1 MLVTKST
8 ARSGKSSSQ
17 ARSRSRQSEPRR
29 RQLRFT
35 FGARGREIGG
45 LLLIMLALLSL
56 LTLLGITPGSVSD
69 WWVDVLRSIFG
80 WGAFVVAIL
89 IGLLGALI
97 IRVAQSPVTN
107 TPWRLIIGLEIAF
120 FAALGAMHA
129 LTPGVDLWKLQ
140 AQGNGG
146 GAIGWAL
153 SLPLVGSIGQSGAG
167 IVFMLIGLIG
177 LAVAFKLPWSQWASA
192 FFAKLQSLSSQTLP
206 SASEAPQPNT
216 PSAEEEMVP
225 PKPVTIKA
233 RKIDRPP

>member
-17 ARSRSRQSEPRR
+17 ARSRPGQSEPRR

-45 LLLIMLALLSL
+45 LLLIVLAILSL

-97 IRVAQSPVTN
+97 MRVALSPVTN
-107 TPWRLIIGLEIAF
+107 TPWRVIIGLEIAF
-120 FAALGAMHA
+120 FAALAAMHA
-129 LTPGVDLWKLQ
+129 LSRKVDPWKLIDLR
-140 AQGNGG
+140 GGG

-153 SLPLVGSIGQSGAG
+153 SSLLAGALG
-167 IVFMLIGLIG
+167 
-177 LAVAFKLPWSQWASA
+177 
-192 FFAKLQSLSSQTLP
+192 
-206 SASEAPQPNT
+206 
-216 PSAEEEMVP
+216 
-225 PKPVTIKA
+225 
-233 RKIDRPP
+233 